1 MPVPRHYVYPV
12 CGVPGN
18 YLQRVYGNEHCSEY
32 YEPCSADD
40 WRDKET
46 GHLYDEQT
54 NRAHC
59 MQMCSDAGWEGCVYT
74 HGGCNDPSKLTFLEC
89 QGMWDHDQDGGFA
102 GTNACHTSPGFSELN
117 DHLNDATKAAI
128 VIREINHVIGLLL
141 EKLTADSAATFV
153 ANYFDSMTQT
163 CLELSGA
170 EPVRGVRA

>member
-102 GTNACHTSPGFSELN
+102 GTWCSLKSHKNITRITYLSRTRILRKT
-117 DHLNDATKAAI
+117 LT
-128 VIREINHVIGLLL
+128 RTL
-141 EKLTADSAATFV
+141 EHRYECMSHITRILRIERSLERSDESCNCDSR
-153 ANYFDSMTQT
+153 DQSHH
-163 CLELSGA
+163 
-170 EPVRGVRA
+170 